1 MKSKTFLFLLTFSIP
16 FCLFSQGTNN
26 DFEYD
31 KTDLES
37 ITSELGFYTF
47 KFPVEQNSQ
56 QIYDIVIEEFENG
69 QMINKIS
76 LVKDTKEKFKKY
88 GIEASNY
95 LVPKKDSDSI
105 YFHRFYFHKKDS
117 LISLKIKSHGIG
129 SKHDF
134 SLTGKSTFDMSA
146 IYSAKEEIDS
156 LGFIKIEHTKPLMF
170 LYANS
175 EKEKEEPLWCPSGI
189 EKEDLVKRFYYVILI
204 SMKEFIKD

>member
-1 MKSKTFLFLLTFSIP
+1 MKLKTLLFLLTFSISIYT
-16 FCLFSQGTNN
+16 FSQGANN

-37 ITSELGFYTF
+37 ITKELGFYIF
-47 KFPVEQNSQ
+47 KFPVKQNSKQ
-56 QIYDIVIEEFENG
+56 LYDIEIEEFENG
-69 QMINKIS
+69 QMINNIS
-76 LVKDTKEKFKKY
+76 LIKDTKGKFKKY

-95 LVPKKDSDSI
+95 FIPKKDSDSI

-117 LISLKIKSHGIG
+117 LISLKIKSHGME
-129 SKHDF
+129 SKYDF
-134 SLTGKSTFDMSA
+134 SLAGKSTLDLSA
-146 IYSAKEEIDS
+146 IYTAKDEIDS

-175 EKEKEEPLWCPSGI
+175 EKDKEEPLWCPSGI
-189 EKEDLVKRFYYVILI
+189 KKEDLVKRFYYVILI